1 MTANQQNHPEFR
13 QELHKVGHYAKDTL
27 SGFKTFILRGNV
39 VDLAIGIVIGAA
51 FTSVVQAMVKDIITP
66 LIPTGTKGNSLANWS
81 PTIGHTYITLHIGDF
96 INAVISFLIVAFILY
111 FFVVRPVGALLAY
124 YKPKEVEAPPTTHEC
139 PYCLQDIPLLATRC
153 AYCTSPVAPIG
164 GETEITPV
172 NRPEQVPPQSAQ

>member
-111 FFVVRPVGALLAY
+111 FFVVRPVGALLAC

-172 NRPEQVPPQSAQ
+172 NRPEQAPPQSAQ